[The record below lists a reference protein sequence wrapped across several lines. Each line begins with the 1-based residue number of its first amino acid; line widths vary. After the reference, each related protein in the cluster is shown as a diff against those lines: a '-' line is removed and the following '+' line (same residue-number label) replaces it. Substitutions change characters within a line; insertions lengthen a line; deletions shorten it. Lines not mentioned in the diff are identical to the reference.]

1 MLTSQRDSRRHAWV
15 LKFFAGQVTDVFSL
29 LNVPGD
35 LCCHVFFPAHLRHDV
50 CGYMIYGPT
59 ISNVRL
65 VCFYRPGTG
74 SAFRSRAAEPIRFTE
89 SDVGKMWQ
97 KPLDISLYYKHS
109 LMYICTLWLFNIA
122 MENGPFIDG
131 LPGFTYWKWWLSMAM
146 LNNQMVYLMVKHGFQ

>member
-1 MLTSQRDSRRHAWV
+1 MIQEDMHEFWNSSLDKS
-15 LKFFAGQVTDVFSL
+15 LMFFRCWMFQVICVAMF
-29 LNVPGD
+29 
-35 LCCHVFFPAHLRHDV
+35 FFPAHLRHDV

-146 LNNQMVYLMVKHGFQ
+146 LNNQMV